1 MSGIDRSRLTI
12 AAYAFH
18 MTPWIVFSIIGM
30 YVRNKTFHAVFAIGL
45 FFSFVMWL
53 TYSIV
58 GILEIVQGGG

>member
-1 MSGIDRSRLTI
+1 
-12 AAYAFH
+12 